1 MNDLENTTSN
11 LTIRPAT
18 MDDSA
23 RLWRWANDASVRE
36 VSFNSEPIA
45 WESHLEWFSQ
55 RMDSPDTQ
63 FYLLLEAGEPVGQ
76 IRYDREKNGKSAE
89 ISFSIKHAHRGKG
102 FGTQILL
109 LTRDRALRDL
119 NCDRVTALVIEGN
132 EASRKAFVRAGF
144 ELDKMIEVR
153 GHRAF
158 RFVWQPTEK

>member
-1 MNDLENTTSN
+1 MNDAENTISN

-36 VSFNSEPIA
+36 VSFSPEPIA
-45 WESHLEWFSQ
+45 WESHLEWFSR
-55 RMDSPDTQ
+55 RMDSPNTQ
-63 FYLLLEAGEPVGQ
+63 FYLLLENDEPVGQ
-76 IRYDREKNGKSAE
+76 IRYDRGRDGKSAE

-109 LTRDRALRDL
+109 LTREQALKDL
-119 NCDRVTALVIEGN
+119 DCERITALVIEGN

-153 GHRAF
+153 DHRAH
-158 RFVWQPTEK
+158 RFIWQPTEK